1 MAGRIAYYG
10 NIVRDG
16 LILNLDAAKKDSYPG
31 SGTVWNDIS
40 GNGNNGSLVNGPTF
54 DSGNGG
60 SIVLDG
66 TNDYIDT
73 VDGSIFSLISSYTF
87 SVWFMPLNS
96 GSMYPLQRG
105 IDGLGNGWSLLAGVD
120 ANKYRV
126 GVVTTSTGNA
136 GFVVQSISNV
146 NVNQWANITGV
157 WNAGVS
163 LSLYVNGAFIS
174 SQNITSTILRTS
186 TAAWVFGRLTTTAY
200 SNQRVANCFIYNRVL
215 SATEVLQNYNAQK
228 SRYGL

>member
-1 MAGRIAYYG
+1 MYTGA
-10 NIVRDG
+10 NIIRNG
-16 LILNLDAAKKDSYPG
+16 LVLALDAASKNSYPG
-31 SGTVWNDIS
+31 SGTTWTDLS
-40 GNGNNGSLVNGPTF
+40 GNSNNGTLTGPTF
-54 DSGNGG
+54 SSSNFGGLVFNGT
-60 SIVLDG
+60 S
-66 TNDYIDT
+66 DYINTTDA
-73 VDGSIFSLISSYTF
+73 SAFSLTSSYTF

-96 GSMYPLQRG
+96 GGMYPLQRG

-136 GFVVQSISNV
+136 GFVVQSISDV

-186 TAAWVFGRLTTTAY
+186 TAAWVFVRLTTTAY
-200 SNQRVANCFIYNRVL
+200 SSQIVSNCFVYNRVL
-215 SATEVLQNYNAQK
+215 SATEILQNFNATK
-228 SRYGL
+228 SRFNL

>member
-1 MAGRIAYYG
+1 MYTGA
-10 NIVRDG
+10 NIIRNG
-16 LILNLDAAKKDSYPG
+16 LVLALDAASKNSYPG
-31 SGTVWNDIS
+31 SGTTWTDLS
-40 GNGNNGSLVNGPTF
+40 GNSNNGTLTGPTF
-54 DSGNGG
+54 SSSNFGGLVFNGT
-60 SIVLDG
+60 S
-66 TNDYIDT
+66 DYINTTDA
-73 VDGSIFSLISSYTF
+73 SAFSLTSSYTF

-96 GSMYPLQRG
+96 GGMYPLQRG

-136 GFVVQSISNV
+136 GFVVQSISDV

-200 SNQRVANCFIYNRVL
+200 SSQIVSNCFVYNRVL
-215 SATEVLQNYNAQK
+215 SATEILQNFNATK
-228 SRYGL
+228 SRFNL